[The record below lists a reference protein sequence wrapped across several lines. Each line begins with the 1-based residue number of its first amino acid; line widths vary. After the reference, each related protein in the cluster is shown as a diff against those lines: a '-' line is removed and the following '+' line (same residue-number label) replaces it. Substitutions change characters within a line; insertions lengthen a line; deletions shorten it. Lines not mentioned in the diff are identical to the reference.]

1 MFNSSEDESLKLMQ
15 RSETESEP
23 VEDEVDE
30 TFPGMVT
37 QDNHSVS
44 QEGAT
49 KIQKGKN
56 TDVFTAEKKEAIH
69 HNRSQLQTT
78 KVSRQTVVFIIHLP
92 L

>member
-1 MFNSSEDESLKLMQ
+1 MQ

-23 VEDEVDE
+23 EEDEVDE

-49 KIQKGKN
+49 KIQEGKN
-56 TDVFTAEKKEAIH
+56 TGVFTADKDKAIR
-69 HNRSQLQTT
+69 HNRSQLRTT
-78 KVSRQTVVFIIHLP
+78 KVNRQTVVFIIRLP